1 MIQVRR
7 WCPTSVD
14 RRLFGLL
21 ALTTISLFG
30 LTGCWPGDSYEYNGG
45 VLDPIKA
52 APPLDLTDQFGQPF
66 SLTTAE
72 PKVRLIYFGYTTCP
86 DFCPTTL
93 TDFMSV
99 KEDLG
104 DEAERVDFLLVTV
117 DPDRDSAVRLKEY
130 LAFFD
135 PTFIGLR
142 GDTAQ
147 TEATARGYGV
157 FAQKVEQPDSAT
169 GYLVDHTSLI
179 YVLDEEGNLRLT
191 FGYGSDPADITA
203 DVRHLLDD

>member
-1 MIQVRR
+1 MIHRR
-7 WCPTSVD
+7 HRRPTTARW
-14 RRLFGLL
+14 RRLRLL
-21 ALTTISLFG
+21 ALTPILLLG
-30 LTGCWPGDSYEYNGG
+30 LAGCLAGDSYEYNGG
-45 VLDPIKA
+45 MLDPVKA

-66 SLTTAE
+66 SLTTAA
-72 PKVRLIYFGYTTCP
+72 PNVRLIYFGYTTCP

-93 TDFMSV
+93 TDFMTV
-99 KEDLG
+99 KDELGED
-104 DEAERVDFLLVTV
+104 AERVEFLLVTV
-117 DPDRDSAVRLKEY
+117 DPERDSAARLKEY

-135 PTFIGLR
+135 PAFIGLR
-142 GDTAQ
+142 GDPAQ

>member
-1 MIQVRR
+1 MPVVQRTLRIS
-7 WCPTSVD
+7 T
-14 RRLFGLL
+14 LTAIILLGLSACL
-21 ALTTISLFG
+21 
-30 LTGCWPGDSYEYNGG
+30 PGESYEFRGG
-45 VLDPIKA
+45 VLEPAKA

-66 SLTTAE
+66 SLTTAA
-72 PKVRLIYFGYTTCP
+72 PKVRLIYFGYTICP

-93 TDFMSV
+93 TDFMTV
-99 KEDLG
+99 KKELG
-104 DEAERVDFLLVTV
+104 DEADRVEFLLVSV
-117 DPDRDSAVRLKEY
+117 DPERDSAARLKEY

-135 PTFIGLR
+135 PAFVGLR

-147 TEATARGYGV
+147 TEAIARGYGV

-203 DVRHLLDD
+203 DVRHLIDD